1 MLTARKQKK
10 KKKKKKFPSLK
21 TMAESQIQ
29 VDGL

>member
-1 MLTARKQKK
+1 MLTARKQNKK
-10 KKKKKKFPSLK
+10 KKKKIPSLK